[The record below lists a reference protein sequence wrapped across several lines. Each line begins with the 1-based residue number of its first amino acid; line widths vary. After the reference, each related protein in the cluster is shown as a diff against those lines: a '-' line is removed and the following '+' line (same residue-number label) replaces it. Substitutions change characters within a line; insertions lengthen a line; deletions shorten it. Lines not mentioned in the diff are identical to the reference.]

1 MQADGKDSIYPG
13 VDFFEKGYNA
23 NNDPFRG
30 YILVSV
36 VAMGFDM
43 LADLNTVGIFASNFF
58 LASYCLMNMSCFFAD
73 YTKAPSWCPSFKYYN
88 KWVSLASAFL
98 CLGLMFAM
106 AWIYALATV
115 VCQVILFAYIYYRKP
130 EANWGSS
137 ADALTFNNAV
147 CNLTFPEFG
156 FYMDMTV
163 DHYPSPGTH
172 CQQYI
177 SFY

>member
-58 LASYCLMNMSCFFAD
+58 LASYCLMNMSCFFVD
-73 YTKAPSWCPSFKYYN
+73 YTKAPSWRPSFKYYN
-88 KWVSLASAFL
+88 KW
-98 CLGLMFAM
+98 
-106 AWIYALATV
+106 
-115 VCQVILFAYIYYRKP
+115 
-130 EANWGSS
+130 
-137 ADALTFNNAV
+137 
-147 CNLTFPEFG
+147 FP
-156 FYMDMTV
+156 
-163 DHYPSPGTH
+163 
-172 CQQYI
+172 
-177 SFY
+177 

>member
-1 MQADGKDSIYPG
+1 
-13 VDFFEKGYNA
+13 
-23 NNDPFRG
+23 
-30 YILVSV
+30 
-36 VAMGFDM
+36 M

-73 YTKAPSWCPSFKYYN
+73 YTKAPSWRPSFKYYN

-130 EANWGSS
+130 EANWAAQRTLSQQ
-137 ADALTFNNAV
+137 F
-147 CNLTFPEFG
+147 FPKQVPYHLLPLIE
-156 FYMDMTV
+156 
-163 DHYPSPGTH
+163 HRK
-172 CQQYI
+172 
-177 SFY
+177 